1 MKKIFAV
8 FVLVL
13 LLMGSVVSVF
23 ADEDDMSE
31 EERARYEGMSPEER
45 EILRAEAESH
55 ASAGVGVEGVN
66 VGVNIRSDSRFDRSE
81 DGVSDEEAE
90 SVFPS
95 EDGMTDEERVMYNSM
110 SEEERN
116 RGKKML
122 YSALSAEER
131 DDLRT
136 MSSQEKKKFLMDRH
150 SEIMDRFEK
159 KKMQYSEAREVYE
172 DNREDFAE
180 KMRMWKEMCEQNPD
194 AEGCGEL
201 SEERFESAKKY
212 LLQAIDTLTAVLE
225 KKRLN
230 YESWGAKLEAED
242 GFSARE
248 DMLSAL
254 ENRISSADEQLET
267 LVNLRADAEN
277 AETTEEIKRIGMSLK
292 DFWSS
297 TRSELSLGTGVQFAE
312 RLEHMLVKAEKLED
326 KLDAMAGRLGDSG
339 LEVDVKS
346 FDEFVARAR
355 SLVEQAKT
363 ECDSGDADNCK
374 KLLKEAH
381 EQLKEAHDELKK
393 ILKGIRISVKEET
406 ELNAVSE

>member
-8 FVLVL
+8 FVLAL

-23 ADEDDMSE
+23 GHEDDMSE
-31 EERARYEGMSPEER
+31 EERARYDGMSHEER
-45 EILRAEAESH
+45 ERLMAEANMQ
-55 ASAGVGVEGVN
+55 ASAGMAGVN
-66 VGVNIRSDSRFDRSE
+66 ADINIRSDSRLS
-81 DGVSDEEAE
+81 DGEEVSDEEAD

-95 EDGMTDEERVMYNSM
+95 EDSMTDEERVMYNRM
-110 SEEERN
+110 SEDERR

-122 YSALSAEER
+122 YSALTAEER

-136 MSSQEKKKFLMDRH
+136 MGSQEKKKFLMDRH

-194 AEGCGEL
+194 AEGCSEL
-201 SEERFESAKKY
+201 GEERFESAKKY

-242 GFSARE
+242 SFSARE
-248 DMLSAL
+248 DMLGAL
-254 ENRISSADEQLET
+254 ERRISNVDEQIET
-267 LVNLRADAEN
+267 LADLRADAEN
-277 AETTEEIKRIGMSLK
+277 AETTEDIKKIGMSLK
-292 DFWSS
+292 NFWSD

-312 RLEHMLVKAEKLED
+312 RLEHMLLKAEKLEN
-326 KLDAMAGRLGDSG
+326 KLDAMADKLEDSG

-363 ECDSGDADNCK
+363 ECDAGDADNCK

-381 EQLKEAHDELKK
+381 EQLKESHDELKK
-393 ILKGIRISVKEET
+393 ILKRIRSSSEADVEFSV
-406 ELNAVSE
+406 AAQ